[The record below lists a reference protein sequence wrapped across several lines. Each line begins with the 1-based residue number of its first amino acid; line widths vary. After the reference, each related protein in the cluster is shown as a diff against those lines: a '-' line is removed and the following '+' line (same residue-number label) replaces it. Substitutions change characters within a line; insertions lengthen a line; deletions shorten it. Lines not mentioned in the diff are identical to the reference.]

1 MTKYKSYDM
10 ELRIKELIKEKGT
23 TIQNIADVIGVNR
36 VTLSNSIN
44 GNPTLETLEKIANAL
59 GVPVAE
65 LFDKSSDEVVGAV
78 RIGDSTHVINSKEDI
93 KKLAEKL

>member
-1 MTKYKSYDM
+1 M

-59 GVPVAE
+59 SVPVTE
-65 LFDKSSDEVVGAV
+65 LFDTSSDEVVGAV
-78 RIGDSTHVINSKEDI
+78 RIGKDTHVINSKEDI
-93 KKLAEKL
+93 KKLAENL

>member
-1 MTKYKSYDM
+1 M

-23 TIQNIADVIGVNR
+23 TIQNIADLIGVNR

-78 RIGDSTHVINSKEDI
+78 RIGKDTHVINLSLI
-93 KKLAEKL
+93 HI

>member
-1 MTKYKSYDM
+1 M

-23 TIQNIADVIGVNR
+23 TIQNIADLIGVNR

-78 RIGDSTHVINSKEDI
+78 RIGKDTHVINSKEDI

>member
-1 MTKYKSYDM
+1 M

-23 TIQNIADVIGVNR
+23 TIQNIADLIGVNR

-78 RIGDSTHVINSKEDI
+78 RIGKDTHGINSKEDI
-93 KKLAEKL
+93 KKLAEYL

>member
-1 MTKYKSYDM
+1 M

-59 GVPVAE
+59 DVPVTE

-78 RIGDSTHVINSKEDI
+78 RIGKDTHVINSKEDI
-93 KKLAEKL
+93 KKLAENL

>member
-1 MTKYKSYDM
+1 M

-23 TIQNIADVIGVNR
+23 TIQNIADLIGVNR

-59 GVPVAE
+59 SVPVAE
-65 LFDKSSDEVVGAV
+65 LFDKSSDEVFGAV
-78 RIGDSTHVINSKEDI
+78 RIGKDTHVINSKEDI
-93 KKLAEKL
+93 RKLAENL

>member
-1 MTKYKSYDM
+1 M
-10 ELRIKELIKEKGT
+10 ELRIKELIKDKGT
-23 TIQNIADVIGVNR
+23 TIQNIADVIGINR

-59 GVPVAE
+59 GVPVTE
-65 LFDKSSDEVVGAV
+65 LFDKSSNEVVGAV
-78 RIGDSTHVINSKEDI
+78 RIGKDTHVINSKEDI

>member
-1 MTKYKSYDM
+1 M

-23 TIQNIADVIGVNR
+23 TIQNIADLIGVNR
-36 VTLSNSIN
+36 VTLSNSIK

-78 RIGDSTHVINSKEDI
+78 RIGKDTHVINSKEDI
-93 KKLAEKL
+93 KKLAENL